1 MRYCTPGRCGSRH
14 DLDVLAIELDHLRGH
29 HRDRLPCHVYSTATL
44 GRIRLGEEDCVS
56 KKGKCLPG
64 APVVG
69 AWEIRLSIKLRCAV
83 QDLALDRVPAS
94 EPEDER

>member
-1 MRYCTPGRCGSRH
+1 MCSPSSSIICVATT
-14 DLDVLAIELDHLRGH
+14 AIV
-29 HRDRLPCHVYSTATL
+29 CHVTSIAPLPL

-64 APVVG
+64 VSVVG
-69 AWEIRLSIKLRCAV
+69 AWEIRLLIKLRCAV